1 MFDSILDTIK
11 KMLGIDPSYT
21 AFDLDIISHIN
32 STFFTLSQIGIG
44 PRDGF
49 SICDSRERWVDY
61 IGADSG
67 LEAIKTYIYLRVKDL
82 FDPSSSSVVSDSYHR
97 SIKELEWRLKVEAE
111 RGSLDSKEEMRD

>member
-21 AFDLDIISHIN
+21 VFDLDIISHIN

-49 SICDSRERWVDY
+49 SICDSRARWVDY